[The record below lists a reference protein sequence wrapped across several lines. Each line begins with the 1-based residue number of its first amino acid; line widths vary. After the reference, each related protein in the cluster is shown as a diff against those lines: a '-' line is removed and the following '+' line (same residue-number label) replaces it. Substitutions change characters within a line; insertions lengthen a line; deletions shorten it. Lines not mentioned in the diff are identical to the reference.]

1 MYDTVHNLPVKV
13 PHLSVII
20 GSTAPFVPME
30 RPFQKHS
37 DYKMFV
43 NKR

>member
-30 RPFQKHS
+30 RHS
-37 DYKMFV
+37 K
-43 NKR
+43 NILITKCL